1 MSGEFSRLGTIAGLS
16 FRGSLAGLRVVGLSA
31 FAAVPSLIV
40 LALVSARPPSDTL
53 ANAALGLFPSLTLP
67 IVVMVIVLVISIA
80 QFRNE
85 IDNETLVYL
94 SDRSVRRPTIVVGKY
109 LGALGA
115 SLVLVVPASL
125 LPLAIATAG
134 GGTPYPAAVPAATAV
149 AVALAAVAYVG
160 FFLFLGLVS
169 RSALVLGLLFGFLWE
184 ELLPLLPGHVPQLT
198 LIYYLRSY
206 LSGTLT
212 SGPLSGYPTT
222 TPATAAVAVLLAIAV
237 AFVLA
242 GAAAF
247 RYLETAPERTSA

>member
-1 MSGEFSRLGTIAGLS
+1 MSGELSRLGTIAALS
-16 FRGSLAGLRVVGLSA
+16 FRGSLAGLRVVGLTA
-31 FAAVPSLIV
+31 FAAIPSLIV
-40 LALVSARPPSDTL
+40 LALVSARPPSGTL

-125 LPLAIATAG
+125 LPLAIATVG

-149 AVALAAVAYVG
+149 AAALAAVAYVG

-169 RSALVLGLLFGFLWE
+169 RSALVIGLLFGFLWE

-206 LSGTLT
+206 LSGTLM

-222 TPATAAVAVLLAIAV
+222 TPATSAVAVLLAVAV

-242 GAAAF
+242 GAAVF